1 MTTNEILINA
11 HNVRQAFMNKI
22 DLYIDKVVNYAKIN
36 ELYIKE
42 IKKYTNDD
50 SAYQV
55 EIPKYYKLKKTS
67 PKKLNQI
74 FTYFYL
80 IFANITNAYISYLDH
95 NTDNFFSNFDL
106 YIEKDVNKIMH
117 AIKDFRNGDL
127 FDNELLEFFHAI
139 DPDDAKLIVKNDMI
153 DIYFIQKLTH
163 YKKYDELLLI
173 LEQVNI
179 LGNLKDDYIY
189 KFIIKIFNLISMK

>member
-22 DLYIDKVVNYAKIN
+22 DLYIDKIVNYAKIN

-55 EIPKYYKLKKTS
+55 EIHKYYKLKKTS

-80 IFANITNAYISYLDH
+80 IFANITNAYISYLDD

-189 KFIIKIFNLISMK
+189 KFIIKIFNLIK

>member
-80 IFANITNAYISYLDH
+80 IFANITNAYISYLDD

-127 FDNELLEFFHAI
+127 FDNELLDFFHAI

-189 KFIIKIFNLISMK
+189 KFIIKIFNLIK

>member
-189 KFIIKIFNLISMK
+189 KFIIKIFNLIK

>member
-80 IFANITNAYISYLDH
+80 IFANITNAYISYLDD

-189 KFIIKIFNLISMK
+189 KFIIKIFNLIG

>member
-11 HNVRQAFMNKI
+11 HNVRQEFMNKI

-55 EIPKYYKLKKTS
+55 EIPKYYRLKKTS

-80 IFANITNAYISYLDH
+80 IFANITNAYISYLDD

-106 YIEKDVNKIMH
+106 YVEKDVNKIMH
-117 AIKDFRNGDL
+117 AIKDFRNRDL

-163 YKKYDELLLI
+163 YKKYYELLLI

-189 KFIIKIFNLISMK
+189 KFIIKVFNLIK

>member
-22 DLYIDKVVNYAKIN
+22 DLYIDKIVNYAKIN

-80 IFANITNAYISYLDH
+80 IFANITNAYISYLDD

-163 YKKYDELLLI
+163 YKKYDALLLI

-189 KFIIKIFNLISMK
+189 KFIIKIFNLIK

>member
-50 SAYQV
+50 SAYQF

-80 IFANITNAYISYLDH
+80 IFANITNAYISYLDD

-189 KFIIKIFNLISMK
+189 KFIIKIFNLIK

>member
-80 IFANITNAYISYLDH
+80 IFANITNAYISYLDD

-179 LGNLKDDYIY
+179 LGNLKMIIFINSSL
-189 KFIIKIFNLISMK
+189 KFSI

>member
-1 MTTNEILINA
+1 MTTNEILLNA

-36 ELYIKE
+36 ELYINE

-80 IFANITNAYISYLDH
+80 IFANITNAYISYLDD

-106 YIEKDVNKIMH
+106 YVEKDINKIMH

-127 FDNELLEFFHAI
+127 FDNELLEFFQAI

-163 YKKYDELLLI
+163 YKKYYELLLI

-189 KFIIKIFNLISMK
+189 KFIIKIFNLIK

>member
-67 PKKLNQI
+67 PKKLNKI

-80 IFANITNAYISYLDH
+80 IFANITNAYISYLDD

-189 KFIIKIFNLISMK
+189 KFIIKIFNLIK

>member
-80 IFANITNAYISYLDH
+80 IFANITNAYISYLDD

-139 DPDDAKLIVKNDMI
+139 DPDDAKLIVKNDMV

-189 KFIIKIFNLISMK
+189 KFIIKIFNLIK

>member
-36 ELYIKE
+36 ELYIKK

-80 IFANITNAYISYLDH
+80 IFANITNAYISYLDD

-153 DIYFIQKLTH
+153 DIYFIRKLTH

-189 KFIIKIFNLISMK
+189 KFIIKIFNLIK

>member
-36 ELYIKE
+36 ELYIKKK
-42 IKKYTNDD
+42 KKYTNDD

-80 IFANITNAYISYLDH
+80 IFANITNAYISYLDD

-189 KFIIKIFNLISMK
+189 KFIIKIFNLIK

>member
-11 HNVRQAFMNKI
+11 HNVRQAFMNNI

-80 IFANITNAYISYLDH
+80 IFANITNAYISYLDD

-189 KFIIKIFNLISMK
+189 KFIIKIFNLIK

>member
-50 SAYQV
+50 LAYQV

-80 IFANITNAYISYLDH
+80 IFANITNAYISYLDD

-106 YIEKDVNKIMH
+106 YIEKNVNKIMH

-189 KFIIKIFNLISMK
+189 KFIIKIFNLIK

>member
-1 MTTNEILINA
+1 MTTNEILLNA

-36 ELYIKE
+36 ELYINE

-80 IFANITNAYISYLDH
+80 IFANITNAYISYLDD

-106 YIEKDVNKIMH
+106 YVEKDVNKIMH

-127 FDNELLEFFHAI
+127 FDNELLEFFQAI
-139 DPDDAKLIVKNDMI
+139 DPDDAKLIVKNYMI

-163 YKKYDELLLI
+163 YKKYYELLLI

-189 KFIIKIFNLISMK
+189 KFIIKIFNLIK

>member
-80 IFANITNAYISYLDH
+80 IFANITNAYISYLDD

-117 AIKDFRNGDL
+117 AIKGFRNGDL

-189 KFIIKIFNLISMK
+189 KFIIKIFNLIK

>member
-80 IFANITNAYISYLDH
+80 IFANITNAYISYLDD

-117 AIKDFRNGDL
+117 AIKDFINGDL

-189 KFIIKIFNLISMK
+189 KFIIKIFNLIK

>member
-22 DLYIDKVVNYAKIN
+22 ELYIDKVVNYAKIN

-80 IFANITNAYISYLDH
+80 IFANITNAYISYLDD

-189 KFIIKIFNLISMK
+189 KFIIKIFNLIK

>member
-80 IFANITNAYISYLDH
+80 IFANITNAYISYLDD

-117 AIKDFRNGDL
+117 SIKDFRNGDL

-189 KFIIKIFNLISMK
+189 KFIIKIFNLIK

>member
-1 MTTNEILINA
+1 MTTNEILIDA

-80 IFANITNAYISYLDH
+80 IFANITNAYISYLDD

-189 KFIIKIFNLISMK
+189 KFIIKIFNLIK

>member
-80 IFANITNAYISYLDH
+80 IFANITNAYISYLDD

-189 KFIIKIFNLISMK
+189 KFIIKIFNFIK

>member
-55 EIPKYYKLKKTS
+55 KIPKYYKLKKTS

-80 IFANITNAYISYLDH
+80 IFANITNAYISYLDD

-189 KFIIKIFNLISMK
+189 KFIIKIFNLIK

>member
-42 IKKYTNDD
+42 IKKNTNDD

-80 IFANITNAYISYLDH
+80 IFANITNAYISYLDD

-189 KFIIKIFNLISMK
+189 KFIIKIFNLIK

>member
-50 SAYQV
+50 SVYQV
-55 EIPKYYKLKKTS
+55 EIPKYYRLKKTS

-80 IFANITNAYISYLDH
+80 IFANITNAYISYLDD

-106 YIEKDVNKIMH
+106 YVKKDVNKIMH

-163 YKKYDELLLI
+163 YKKYYELLLI

-189 KFIIKIFNLISMK
+189 KFIIKVFNLIK

>member
-80 IFANITNAYISYLDH
+80 IFTNITNAYISYLDD

-189 KFIIKIFNLISMK
+189 KFIIKIFNLIK

>member
-22 DLYIDKVVNYAKIN
+22 DLYIDKIVNYAKIN

-80 IFANITNAYISYLDH
+80 IFANITNAYISYLDD

-139 DPDDAKLIVKNDMI
+139 DPDAKLIVKNDMI

-189 KFIIKIFNLISMK
+189 KFIIKIFNLIK

>member
-22 DLYIDKVVNYAKIN
+22 DLYIDNVVNYAKIN

-80 IFANITNAYISYLDH
+80 IFANITNAYISYLDD

-189 KFIIKIFNLISMK
+189 KFIIKIFNLIK

>member
-80 IFANITNAYISYLDH
+80 IFANITNAYISYLDD

-179 LGNLKDDYIY
+179 LGDLKDDYIY
-189 KFIIKIFNLISMK
+189 KFIIKIFNLIK

>member
-80 IFANITNAYISYLDH
+80 IFANITNAYISYLDD

-189 KFIIKIFNLISMK
+189 KFIIKISNLIK

>member
-50 SAYQV
+50 SAYQI

-80 IFANITNAYISYLDH
+80 IFANITNAYISYLDD

-189 KFIIKIFNLISMK
+189 KFIIKIFNLIK

>member
-55 EIPKYYKLKKTS
+55 EILKYYKLKKTS

-80 IFANITNAYISYLDH
+80 IFANITNAYISYLDD

-189 KFIIKIFNLISMK
+189 KFIIKIFNLIK

>member
-55 EIPKYYKLKKTS
+55 EIPKYYKLKKKS

-80 IFANITNAYISYLDH
+80 IFANITNAYISYLDD

-189 KFIIKIFNLISMK
+189 KFIIKIFNLIK

>member
-55 EIPKYYKLKKTS
+55 EIPKYYRLKKTS

-80 IFANITNAYISYLDH
+80 IFANITNAYISYLDD

-106 YIEKDVNKIMH
+106 YVEKDVNKIMH

-163 YKKYDELLLI
+163 YKKYYELLLI

-189 KFIIKIFNLISMK
+189 KFIIKIFDLIK

>member
-11 HNVRQAFMNKI
+11 HNVRQEFMNKI

-55 EIPKYYKLKKTS
+55 EIPKYYRLKKTS

-80 IFANITNAYISYLDH
+80 IFANITNAYISYLDD

-106 YIEKDVNKIMH
+106 YVEKDVNKIMH

-139 DPDDAKLIVKNDMI
+139 NPDDAKLIVKNDMI

-163 YKKYDELLLI
+163 YKKYYELLLI

-189 KFIIKIFNLISMK
+189 KFIIKVFNLIK

>member
-36 ELYIKE
+36 ELYITE

-55 EIPKYYKLKKTS
+55 EIPKYYRLKKTS

-80 IFANITNAYISYLDH
+80 IFANITNAYISYLDD

-153 DIYFIQKLTH
+153 DIYFIQNLTH
-163 YKKYDELLLI
+163 YKKYYELLLI

-189 KFIIKIFNLISMK
+189 KFIIKIFNLIK

>member
-22 DLYIDKVVNYAKIN
+22 DLYIDKIVNYAKIN

-80 IFANITNAYISYLDH
+80 IFANITNAYISYLDD

-179 LGNLKDDYIY
+179 LGNLKNDYIY
-189 KFIIKIFNLISMK
+189 KFIIKIFNLIK

>member
-11 HNVRQAFMNKI
+11 HNVCQAFMNKI

-80 IFANITNAYISYLDH
+80 IFANITNAYISYLDD

-189 KFIIKIFNLISMK
+189 KFIIKIFNLIK